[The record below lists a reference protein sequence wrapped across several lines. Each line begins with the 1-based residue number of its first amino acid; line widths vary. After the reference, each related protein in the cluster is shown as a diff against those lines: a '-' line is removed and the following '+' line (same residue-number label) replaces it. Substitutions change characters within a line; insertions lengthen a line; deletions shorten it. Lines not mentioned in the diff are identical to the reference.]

1 MVNPTPL
8 VPIPVGVEE
17 HSFYRHHTPASA
29 QRAMRSADTIRRR
42 IVDFQIVQA
51 FFMLGFVAMAAGT
64 FWFFMERNDLKPEL
78 RRIATY
84 AAVITFVASIM
95 YYVMKDVVKFPG
107 GNITA
112 TDVNA
117 TLPLRYIDWLI
128 TTPLLLVSFA
138 LVVAMAG
145 PLKKGMVLKLI
156 VADIIM
162 IATGYL
168 GEIGEPG
175 TPGNYFFFIVSTVAW
190 LYIVYVVWGIKL
202 PEAEAHIQRA
212 VTAMKWFVIAGWAI
226 YPIGTATQ
234 EFIEL
239 GGGDPSLAIGI
250 AAIIYV
256 VADVLNK
263 VGFGIVA
270 VNAAKVSSDQKVSA

>member
-1 MVNPTPL
+1 
-8 VPIPVGVEE
+8 
-17 HSFYRHHTPASA
+17 
-29 QRAMRSADTIRRR
+29 
-42 IVDFQIVQA
+42 
-51 FFMLGFVAMAAGT
+51 MLGFVAMAAGT

-78 RRIATY
+78 RTIATY

-95 YYVMKDVVKFPG
+95 YYVMKDVVQFPG
-107 GNITA
+107 GSITA
-112 TDVNA
+112 ADVDA

-156 VADIIM
+156 VADIVM

-175 TPGNYFFFIVSTVAW
+175 SANNVIFFVISTLAW
-190 LYIVYVVWGIKL
+190 LYIVWVVFNVKL
-202 PEAEAHIQRA
+202 PGAEAHIQVA
-212 VTAMKWFVIAGWAI
+212 VRAMKWFVIAGWAI

-239 GGGDPSLAIGI
+239 GGGDASLAIGI

-256 VADVLNK
+256 IADVLNK
-263 VGFGIVA
+263 VGFGLVA
-270 VNAAKVSSDQKVSA
+270 IRAAKISSGTMEKATQ

>member
-1 MVNPTPL
+1 
-8 VPIPVGVEE
+8 VEFE
-17 HSFYRHHTPASA
+17 
-29 QRAMRSADTIRRR
+29 
-42 IVDFQIVQA
+42 IVQA

-78 RRIATY
+78 RTIATY

-95 YYVMKDVVKFPG
+95 YYVMKDVVQFPG
-107 GNITA
+107 GSITA
-112 TDVNA
+112 ADVDA

-156 VADIIM
+156 VADIVM

-175 TPGNYFFFIVSTVAW
+175 SANNVIFFVISTLAW
-190 LYIVYVVWGIKL
+190 LYIVWVVFNVKL
-202 PEAEAHIQRA
+202 PGAEAHIQVA
-212 VTAMKWFVIAGWAI
+212 VRAMKWFVIAGWAI

-239 GGGDPSLAIGI
+239 GGGDASLAIGI

-256 VADVLNK
+256 IADVLNK
-263 VGFGIVA
+263 VGFGLVA
-270 VNAAKVSSDQKVSA
+270 IRAAKISSGTMEKATQ

>member
-1 MVNPTPL
+1 M
-8 VPIPVGVEE
+8 EFE
-17 HSFYRHHTPASA
+17 
-29 QRAMRSADTIRRR
+29 
-42 IVDFQIVQA
+42 IVQA

-78 RRIATY
+78 RTIATY

-95 YYVMKDVVKFPG
+95 YYVMKDVVQFPG
-107 GNITA
+107 GSITA
-112 TDVNA
+112 ADVDA

-156 VADIIM
+156 VADIVM

-175 TPGNYFFFIVSTVAW
+175 SANNVIFFVISTLAW
-190 LYIVYVVWGIKL
+190 LYIVWVVFNVKL
-202 PEAEAHIQRA
+202 PGAEAHIQVA
-212 VTAMKWFVIAGWAI
+212 VRAMKWFVIAGWAI

-239 GGGDPSLAIGI
+239 GGGDASLAIGI

-256 VADVLNK
+256 IADVLNK
-263 VGFGIVA
+263 VGFGLVA
-270 VNAAKVSSDQKVSA
+270 IRAAKISSGTMEKATQ

>member
-1 MVNPTPL
+1 M
-8 VPIPVGVEE
+8 
-17 HSFYRHHTPASA
+17 
-29 QRAMRSADTIRRR
+29 
-42 IVDFQIVQA
+42 DFQIVQA

-64 FWFFMERNDLKPEL
+64 LWFYLERNDLKPEL
-78 RRIATY
+78 RSIATY

-107 GNITA
+107 GEITA
-112 TDVNA
+112 SDIDA

-138 LVVAMAG
+138 LVVALAG
-145 PLKKGMVLKLI
+145 PLKKGLLAKLI
-156 VADIIM
+156 IADIIM
-162 IATGYL
+162 IVTGYL

-175 TPGNYFFFIVSTVAW
+175 SAQNYLFFIVSTLAW
-190 LYIVYVVWGIKL
+190 LYIVYVVFGVKL
-202 PEAEAHIQRA
+202 PGAEAHIQRA

-239 GGGDPSLAIGI
+239 GGGDAALAISI
-250 AAIIYV
+250 AAVIYV
-256 VADVLNK
+256 IADVLNK
-263 VGFGIVA
+263 VGFGIIA
-270 VNAAKVSSDQKVSA
+270 VRAAKISSGHDVTISDGTRIK

>member
-1 MVNPTPL
+1 
-8 VPIPVGVEE
+8 
-17 HSFYRHHTPASA
+17 
-29 QRAMRSADTIRRR
+29 
-42 IVDFQIVQA
+42 
-51 FFMLGFVAMAAGT
+51 MLGFVAMAAGT
-64 FWFFMERNDLKPEL
+64 LWFYLERNDLKPEL
-78 RRIATY
+78 RSIATY

-107 GNITA
+107 GDITA
-112 TDVNA
+112 TDVDA

-145 PLKKGMVLKLI
+145 PLKKGLLAKLI
-156 VADIIM
+156 IADIIM
-162 IATGYL
+162 IVTGYL

-175 TPGNYFFFIVSTVAW
+175 SAGNYLFFIISTVAW
-190 LYIVYVVWGIKL
+190 LYIVYVVFGVKL
-202 PEAEAHIQRA
+202 PGAEAHIQRA

-239 GGGDPSLAIGI
+239 GGGDAGLAIGI

-256 VADVLNK
+256 IADVLNK
-263 VGFGIVA
+263 VGFGIIA
-270 VNAAKVSSDQKVSA
+270 VRAAKVSSGTDRTIVK

>member
-1 MVNPTPL
+1 M
-8 VPIPVGVEE
+8 
-17 HSFYRHHTPASA
+17 
-29 QRAMRSADTIRRR
+29 
-42 IVDFQIVQA
+42 DFQIVQA

-64 FWFFMERNDLKPEL
+64 LWFYLERNDLKPEL
-78 RRIATY
+78 RSIATY

-107 GNITA
+107 GEISA
-112 TDVNA
+112 SDIDA

-138 LVVAMAG
+138 LVVALAG
-145 PLKKGMVLKLI
+145 PLKKGLLAKLI
-156 VADIIM
+156 IADIIM
-162 IATGYL
+162 IVTGYL

-175 TPGNYFFFIVSTVAW
+175 SAQNYLFFIVSTLAW
-190 LYIVYVVWGIKL
+190 LYIVYVVFGVKL
-202 PEAEAHIQRA
+202 PGAEAHIQRA

-239 GGGDPSLAIGI
+239 GGGDAALAISI
-250 AAIIYV
+250 AAVIYV
-256 VADVLNK
+256 IADVLNK
-263 VGFGIVA
+263 VGFGIIA
-270 VNAAKVSSDQKVSA
+270 VRAAKISSGHDVTISDGTRIK

>member
-1 MVNPTPL
+1 
-8 VPIPVGVEE
+8 
-17 HSFYRHHTPASA
+17 
-29 QRAMRSADTIRRR
+29 
-42 IVDFQIVQA
+42 VDFQIVQA

-78 RRIATY
+78 RTIATY
-84 AAVITFVASIM
+84 AAVITFIASIM

-107 GNITA
+107 GEITA
-112 TDVNA
+112 ADVDA

-145 PLKKGMVLKLI
+145 PLKKGMVVKLI

-162 IATGYL
+162 IVTGYL

-175 TPGNYFFFIVSTVAW
+175 SLGNIVFFVVSSAAW
-190 LYIVYVVWGIKL
+190 LYIVWVVFGVKL
-202 PEAEAHIQRA
+202 PDADAHIQRA

-239 GGGDPSLAIGI
+239 GGGDASLAIGI

-256 VADVLNK
+256 IADVLNK
-263 VGFGIVA
+263 VGFGLVA
-270 VNAAKVSSDQKVSA
+270 VRAAKISSDK

>member
-1 MVNPTPL
+1 M
-8 VPIPVGVEE
+8 
-17 HSFYRHHTPASA
+17 
-29 QRAMRSADTIRRR
+29 
-42 IVDFQIVQA
+42 DFQIVQA

-64 FWFFMERNDLKPEL
+64 LWFYLERNDLKPEL
-78 RRIATY
+78 RSIATY

-107 GNITA
+107 GEISA
-112 TDVNA
+112 SDIDA

-138 LVVAMAG
+138 LVVALAG
-145 PLKKGMVLKLI
+145 PLKKGLLAKLI
-156 VADIIM
+156 IADIIM

-168 GEIGEPG
+168 GEIGVPG
-175 TPGNYFFFIVSTVAW
+175 SAQNYLFFIVSTLAW
-190 LYIVYVVWGIKL
+190 LYIVYVVFGVKL
-202 PEAEAHIQRA
+202 PGAEAHIQRA

-239 GGGDPSLAIGI
+239 GGGDAALAISI
-250 AAIIYV
+250 AAVIYV
-256 VADVLNK
+256 IADVLNK
-263 VGFGIVA
+263 VGFGIIA
-270 VNAAKVSSDQKVSA
+270 VRAAKISSGHDVTISNGIKIK

>member
-1 MVNPTPL
+1 M
-8 VPIPVGVEE
+8 EFE
-17 HSFYRHHTPASA
+17 
-29 QRAMRSADTIRRR
+29 
-42 IVDFQIVQA
+42 IVQA

-78 RRIATY
+78 RTIATY

-95 YYVMKDVVKFPG
+95 YYVMKDVVQFPG
-107 GNITA
+107 GSITA
-112 TDVNA
+112 ADVDA

-145 PLKKGMVLKLI
+145 PLKKGLVLKLI
-156 VADIIM
+156 IADIIM

-175 TPGNYFFFIVSTVAW
+175 SANNVIFFVISTLAW
-190 LYIVYVVWGIKL
+190 LYIVYVVFGVKL
-202 PEAEAHIQRA
+202 PGAEAHIQVA
-212 VTAMKWFVIAGWAI
+212 VRAMKWFVIAGWAI

-239 GGGDPSLAIGI
+239 GGGDASLAIGV

-256 VADVLNK
+256 IADVLNK
-263 VGFGIVA
+263 VGFGLVA
-270 VNAAKVSSDQKVSA
+270 VRAAKISSGTMEKASK

>member
-1 MVNPTPL
+1 
-8 VPIPVGVEE
+8 
-17 HSFYRHHTPASA
+17 
-29 QRAMRSADTIRRR
+29 
-42 IVDFQIVQA
+42 
-51 FFMLGFVAMAAGT
+51 MLGFVAMAAGT

>member
-1 MVNPTPL
+1 M
-8 VPIPVGVEE
+8 E
-17 HSFYRHHTPASA
+17 
-29 QRAMRSADTIRRR
+29 
-42 IVDFQIVQA
+42 FQIVQA

-78 RRIATY
+78 RTIATY

-95 YYVMKDVVKFPG
+95 YYVMKDVVQFPG
-107 GNITA
+107 GSITA
-112 TDVNA
+112 AEVDA

-156 VADIIM
+156 IADIIM

-175 TPGNYFFFIVSTVAW
+175 SANNVIFFVISTLAW
-190 LYIVYVVWGIKL
+190 LYIVYVVFGVKL
-202 PEAEAHIQRA
+202 PGAEAHIQAA
-212 VTAMKWFVIAGWAI
+212 VRAMKWFVIAGWAI

-239 GGGDPSLAIGI
+239 GGGDASLAIGI

-256 VADVLNK
+256 IADVLNK
-263 VGFGIVA
+263 VGFGLVA
-270 VNAAKVSSDQKVSA
+270 VRAAKISSGTKETTPK

>member
-1 MVNPTPL
+1 
-8 VPIPVGVEE
+8 VEFE
-17 HSFYRHHTPASA
+17 
-29 QRAMRSADTIRRR
+29 
-42 IVDFQIVQA
+42 IVQA

-78 RRIATY
+78 RTIATY

-95 YYVMKDVVKFPG
+95 YYVMKDVVQFPG
-107 GNITA
+107 GSITA
-112 TDVNA
+112 ADVDA

-145 PLKKGMVLKLI
+145 PLKKGLVLKLI
-156 VADIIM
+156 IADIIM

-175 TPGNYFFFIVSTVAW
+175 SANNVIFFVISTLAW
-190 LYIVYVVWGIKL
+190 LYIVYVVFGVKL
-202 PEAEAHIQRA
+202 PGAEAHIQVA
-212 VTAMKWFVIAGWAI
+212 VRAMKWFVIAGWAI

-239 GGGDPSLAIGI
+239 GGGDASLAIGV

-256 VADVLNK
+256 IADVLNK
-263 VGFGIVA
+263 VGFGLVA
-270 VNAAKVSSDQKVSA
+270 VRAAKISSGTMEKASK

>member
-1 MVNPTPL
+1 M
-8 VPIPVGVEE
+8 
-17 HSFYRHHTPASA
+17 
-29 QRAMRSADTIRRR
+29 
-42 IVDFQIVQA
+42 DFQIVQA
-51 FFMLGFVAMAAGT
+51 FFMLGFVGMAAGT
-64 FWFFMERNDLKPEL
+64 LWFIMERNDLKPEL
-78 RRIATY
+78 RAIATY

-95 YYVMKDVVKFPG
+95 YYVMTTVVNFPG
-107 GNITA
+107 GEIGVAEVDA
-112 TDVNA
+112 T
-117 TLPLRYIDWLI
+117 TSLRYIDWLI

-145 PLKKGMVLKLI
+145 PLKKGMLTKLI
-156 VADIIM
+156 IADIIM

-175 TPGNYFFFIVSTVAW
+175 SVNNWFFFIVSTVAW
-190 LYIVYVVWGIKL
+190 LYIAYVVFQVKL
-202 PEAEAHIQRA
+202 PGAELHIQKA

-226 YPIGTATQ
+226 YPIGTSIQ

-239 GGGDPSLAIGI
+239 SGGDPAVAIGI

-263 VGFGIVA
+263 VGFGIIA
-270 VNAAKVSSDQKVSA
+270 VRAAKVSSDVESRVSA